1 MMEESE
7 DLLSVEEYNY
17 TINGNGE
24 GGEHLGTFSLF
35 LGKKAKYLVIENPII
50 NVFSLQVDTSVPF
63 SQCLEPLL
71 ILARF

>member
-1 MMEESE
+1 MEESE

-24 GGEHLGTFSLF
+24 GGEHLGTFRLF

-50 NVFSLQVDTSVPF
+50 NVFHYRWILLCDSLSVW
-63 SQCLEPLL
+63 SRC
-71 ILARF
+71 

>member
-50 NVFSLQVDTSVPF
+50 VISLQVDTSVPF

>member
-24 GGEHLGTFSLF
+24 GGEHLGTFRLF
-35 LGKKAKYLVIENPII
+35 LGKKAKYLVI
-50 NVFSLQVDTSVPF
+50 
-63 SQCLEPLL
+63 
-71 ILARF
+71 